1 MNLKDWAAEQGVAY
15 VTARR
20 WFAAGLLPVP
30 AHRVG
35 GLILIG
41 EPVQPGRP
49 TGSTVVYARVSSS
62 DQKAD
67 LDRQVARIT
76 TWATDRHLFVDR
88 VVTEVGSARS
98 GQLRKFPSLLGDE
111 SVATIVAST
120 ATGSRVSGRPT
131 SKQHCQRRV
140 VGCWSW
146 TLARLMTIWRVT

>member
-1 MNLKDWAAEQGVAY
+1 MRRFGHELEGVGCQQGVAY

-49 TGSTVVYARVSSS
+49 SGSTVVYARVSSS

-76 TWATDRHLFVDR
+76 TWATDQHLPVDR
-88 VVTEVGSARS
+88 VVTEVGKRAAANRA
-98 GQLRKFPSLLGDE
+98 GRALACMD
-111 SVATIVAST
+111 
-120 ATGSRVSGRPT
+120 VS
-131 SKQHCQRRV
+131 
-140 VGCWSW
+140 
-146 TLARLMTIWRVT
+146 